1 MKSKPKGLY
10 LAKILSKYKGREY
23 LTYLLRRSYR
33 EDGKVKQRTIAN
45 LTELPE
51 VTREL
56 VKESLQGRVFL
67 PSEEA
72 IEITRSRAHG
82 NVAVIR
88 KVMEDLGISELLS
101 SRRSRESDL
110 VEAMIAARIINPQTK
125 LSTIRWWD
133 NTTIPEEFSVE
144 DADEDELYVA
154 LDWLLQRQETI
165 ERKLAQRHLSE
176 GGLVLYDVSSSYYEG
191 SHCELASYG
200 YNRDRKKG
208 KKQIVYGLMT
218 DSKGV
223 PISIQVYPG
232 CTSDTKTIGEQVD
245 KIKEEFKVGR
255 FVVVGDR
262 GMLTQGQIEGLKA
275 LGGVDWISAFRG
287 PTIKSLFENGKLQL
301 SLFDERDLLEIDSPD
316 YPGERLIVC
325 RNPFLAEERRRTRED
340 LLRATEEKLNKLLRR
355 VASGRLR
362 EEGKIGQALGRIEN
376 RYKMAKHF
384 IFTIEDGKFDY
395 RRNEDSITLEASLDG
410 FYIIRTSVEKEKLT
424 AEVVHSYKS
433 LSRVERAFRTL
444 KGVDLKIR
452 PIHQWLEKRVRAHIF
467 LCMLAYYVEWH
478 LRESWKNMIFT
489 DEYAGREH
497 VLQSTRSESAFEKKR
512 KKKLNDGT
520 PVHSFQTLLS
530 EMSTIVCSDAIVPAV
545 PDAFIHYNNPHSSP
559 FCTSLIVIFS
569 GISERVF
576 SLCLV

>member
-10 LAKILSKYKGREY
+10 LAKIASKYKDREY
-23 LTYLLRRSYR
+23 FTYLLRRSYR
-33 EDGKVKQRTIAN
+33 EDGKVKQQTIAN

-176 GGLVLYDVSSSYYEG
+176 GGLVLYDVSSSYYEA

-232 CTSDTKTIGEQVD
+232 CTSDAKTIGEQVD
-245 KIKEEFKVGR
+245 KIKEEFKVER

-395 RRNEDSITLEASLDG
+395 RRNDESITLEASLDG

-424 AEVVHSYKS
+424 AEEVVHSYKS

-452 PIHQWLEKRVRAHIF
+452 PIHHWLEKRVRAHIF

-478 LRESWKNMIFT
+478 LRESWKSMIFT
-489 DEYAGREH
+489 DEYADREH
-497 VLQSTRSESAFEKKR
+497 VLQATRSESALEKKR
-512 KKKLNDGT
+512 KKKLSDGT

-530 EMSTIVCSDAIVPAV
+530 EMSTIVCNDAIVPAV
-545 PDAFIHYNNPHSSP
+545 PQMPSFTIITTPNEVQRKA
-559 FCTSLIVIFS
+559 L
-569 GISERVF
+569 E
-576 SLCLV
+576 LVGLKQLRKRRQK